1 VKKILLAMV
10 SALVL
15 ITAMALSAS
24 AETVISGSARTAG
37 PAFAGNVSAQSTAA
51 SATTTTTAT
60 SVAFVQADDTGTING
75 NTTSIAS
82 GHYNRVFAHDTRKR
96 HTVIL
101 VIQTLTN
108 PGTQTDTVR
117 SISSRMGKFKF
128 VNSYNDGADN
138 EIWICTDTTGRADRL
153 TVHTSTNAWNAFAI
167 EFNRPATGFVS
178 GGGRVADLNYLAKQ
192 RWTLRHMAAGDIA
205 FVAVD
210 TADAFNTGPA
220 APWKYYNS
228 GYWSFVNGTSAAW
241 RVARSSARLTATWQT
256 DGGESSSQ
264 GVVVSFR
271 RHRRK
276 S

>member
-15 ITAMALSAS
+15 ITAVALSAS
-24 AETVISGSARTAG
+24 AETVISGSAQAAG
-37 PAFAGNVSAQSTAA
+37 PAFAGHVSAQSTAA
-51 SATTTTTAT
+51 SASTTTTR
-60 SVAFVQADDTGTING
+60 VAFVQADDTGTING

-82 GHYNRVFAHDTRKR
+82 GHYNKIFAHDTRKGD
-96 HTVIL
+96 TVIL

-108 PGTQTDTVR
+108 PGTQTDTIR
-117 SISSRMGKFKF
+117 SISSRIGTFKF

-138 EIWICTDTTGRADRL
+138 EIWICTDTTGRADTL

-167 EFNRPATGFVS
+167 EFNRPARGFVN
-178 GGGRVADLNYLAKQ
+178 GGGQVADLNYLAKQ
-192 RWTLRHMAAGDIA
+192 SWTLRRVAAGDVA

-210 TADAFNTGPA
+210 TAYAYSTGPA

-271 RHRRK
+271 RHRR
-276 S
+276 

>member
-10 SALVL
+10 SVLVL

-24 AETVISGSARTAG
+24 AETVISGSAQAAG

-51 SATTTTTAT
+51 SATTATTTR
-60 SVAFVQADDTGTING
+60 VAFVQADDTGTING

-82 GHYNRVFAHDTRKR
+82 GHYNKVFAHDTRKG

-117 SISSRMGKFKF
+117 SISSRMGTFKF

-138 EIWICTDTTGRADRL
+138 EIWICTDTTGAADTL

-167 EFNRPATGFVS
+167 EFNRPATGFVN
-178 GGGRVADLNYLAKQ
+178 GGGQVADLNYLAKQ
-192 RWTLRHMAAGDIA
+192 RWTLSRVAAGDVA

-210 TADAFNTGPA
+210 TADAYNTGPA

-264 GVVVSFR
+264 GVVVRFR
-271 RHRRK
+271 RHRR
-276 S
+276 

>member
-1 VKKILLAMV
+1 MKKILLAMV

-15 ITAMALSAS
+15 ITAMALPAS
-24 AETVISGSARTAG
+24 AETVISGSA
-37 PAFAGNVSAQSTAA
+37 A
-51 SATTTTTAT
+51 SATTATTTT
-60 SVAFVQADDTGTING
+60 VAFVQADDTGTING

-82 GHYNRVFAHDTRKR
+82 GHYNKVFAHDTRKG

-108 PGTQTDTVR
+108 PGTQTHTVK
-117 SISSRMGKFKF
+117 SISSRMGTFKF

-138 EIWICTDTTGRADRL
+138 EIWICTDTTGAADTL
-153 TVHTSTNAWNAFAI
+153 TVNTPTNAWNAFAI
-167 EFNRPATGFVS
+167 EFNRPATGFVN
-178 GGGRVADLNYLAKQ
+178 GGGKVADLNYLANQ
-192 RWTLRHMAAGDIA
+192 SWTLSRVAAGNIA

-210 TADAFNTGPA
+210 TLEAYNTGPA

-241 RVARSSARLTATWQT
+241 RVAKSSAPLTATWQT

-264 GVVVSFR
+264 GVVVRFKR
-271 RHRRK
+271 
-276 S
+276 